1 MLFPHSQFST
11 AIDQLLPFPVYY
23 LYDDCSSLRHPP
35 LHSEPHQKSGFT
47 PDQAETL
54 AYEQVNL
61 LNSNLATTQDIESL
75 RLATS
80 QDFATHRSANSQD
93 LETHRL
99 SLESKLEEHRSA
111 NSHDLETHR
120 LSLEAKL
127 EEHRITTAK
136 EIADLC
142 LAQDAKIDALRL
154 SLEAKLQSAKYDI
167 IKWIYPGFVAMG
179 GLIIAIL
186 KLFD

>member
-1 MLFPHSQFST
+1 MTIAAAFDTHRFIQNL
-11 AIDQLLPFPVYY
+11 I
-23 LYDDCSSLRHPP
+23 
-35 LHSEPHQKSGFT
+35 KSGFT

-61 LNSNLATTQDIESL
+61 LNSNLATTQDIEAL
-75 RLATS
+75 RLA
-80 QDFATHRSANSQD
+80 QDAKIDA
-93 LETHRL
+93 L
-99 SLESKLEEHRSA
+99 
-111 NSHDLETHR
+111 R

-127 EEHRITTAK
+127 EEHRITAAK
-136 EIADLC
+136 EIEALR

-186 KLFD
+186 KIFD